1 MQADRPLSDVDIQFP
16 PGTYADVRLERSIE
30 HRVMLRDGV
39 LEDVQSTVE
48 TGALIRVHKNGS
60 WLISSTTDLPQ
71 IPSILARLA
80 ASEAAPEG
88 HAPSGIEH
96 LEVHR
101 ATRLAFENERIDE
114 VPLQDKLQLLR
125 GFIGELERPT
135 IKTWGARW
143 MDQHRER
150 RFVSSAGADVHHDY
164 QEGGMILS
172 FSMGEGADAV
182 TERFRVAD
190 HHFSALVAQ
199 QETARRAL
207 VEHLEKCERFAAEAV
222 SVDAGPATVILAP
235 EAAGIFAHESFG
247 HKSEADFMLGDPA
260 MMEEWKI
267 GTRVAS
273 DGVSITDGGH
283 QYGSGYMP
291 YDDEGQ
297 PTQVTHLIKDG
308 MLSGRLHSSMT
319 AAALGEAPTGNA
331 RAISFRFEPIV
342 RMTNTTFSPGTLSRD
357 ELFAGVDDGYF
368 IETVK
373 HGSGMSTF
381 TIAPSL
387 CWRIRDGE
395 LGEPVRIAVMTG
407 TVFET
412 MGEIDG
418 LSDEVEVPFLVG
430 GGCGKMEQW
439 PLSVGFGGPHVRV
452 RRMNLA

>member
-1 MQADRPLSDVDIQFP
+1 MPANLPLAEVDVVFP
-16 PGTYADVRLERSIE
+16 DGVYADVRLERTIE

-60 WLISSTTDLPQ
+60 WLIASTTDLPE
-71 IPSILARLA
+71 IPSILSRLA
-80 ASEAAPEG
+80 VSEAAPRG
-88 HAPSGIEH
+88 RGPSGIEQ
-96 LEVHR
+96 LQVHQ
-101 ATRLAFENERIDE
+101 AKRLVFEDERIDQ
-114 VPLQDKLQLLR
+114 VPLQDKLALLR
-125 GFIGELERPT
+125 SFAGALGRPS

-143 MDQHRER
+143 IDQHRSR
-150 RFVSSAGADVHHDY
+150 RFLSSKGADVQHDY
-164 QEGGMILS
+164 QEGGLILS

-182 TERFRVAD
+182 TETFRTAD
-190 HHFSALVAQ
+190 HYFSNLIAGKDAALA
-199 QETARRAL
+199 AL
-207 VEHLEKCERFAAEAV
+207 GVHLDKCERFAAEAV
-222 SVDAGPATVILAP
+222 PVDPGPATVILAP

-267 GTRVAS
+267 GTRVAPA
-273 DGVSITDGGH
+273 GVSIVDGG
-283 QYGSGYMP
+283 QGFGSGYMP
-291 YDDEGQ
+291 FDDEGQ
-297 PTQVTHLIKDG
+297 PTQTTHLINDG
-308 MLSGRLHSSMT
+308 ILSGRLHSSMT
-319 AAALGEAPTGNA
+319 AAVLGEAPTANA

-342 RMTNTTFSPGTLSRD
+342 RMTNTTFAPGDFTKS
-357 ELFAGVDDGYF
+357 ELFAGVEDGYF

-381 TIAPSL
+381 TIAPGL

-395 LGEPVRIAVMTG
+395 IAEPVRVAVMTG

-418 LSDEVEVPFLVG
+418 LSDQVEVPFLVG